1 MTKRLYL
8 FVIIVNQ
15 DIHTPTKISAVK
27 VPIKSL
33 IDSPLSSVLVKNQN
47 AELLMFYH
55 YIKASQAFVTKL

>member
-15 DIHTPTKISAVK
+15 DIHTPTKIAAVK

-47 AELLMFYH
+47 AELLMFYQFKQVKH
-55 YIKASQAFVTKL
+55 L